1 MAEILRIENVSKRFG
16 GVIALKEVSFTIEKR
31 SITSLIGP
39 NGAGKTTLFN
49 VVNGYLKPDE
59 GRIFFRNENI
69 TGLPPH
75 AVCKRGIG
83 RTFQKNRVFSN
94 MTVLDN
100 VMVGALL
107 HTSSIKE
114 AESRALESLKIVGL
128 QDKKD
133 RIVKNLTILE
143 RKMVE
148 LARALSTKPALLLL
162 DEIAAGLTE
171 TEINWLLNLLKDL
184 NSDLGIT
191 LFVVEHVLKFV
202 MNISD
207 KVIVLD
213 HGVKIAEGS
222 TEEIASNR
230 KVIEAYIGGENS
242 A

>member
-16 GVIALKEVSFTIEKR
+16 GVIALKEISFIIEKG

-49 VVNGYLKPDE
+49 VINGYLKPDE

-75 AVCKRGIG
+75 AVCQRGIG

-171 TEINWLLNLLKDL
+171 AEINWLLKLLKDL

-222 TEEIASNR
+222 PEEIASNR

>member
-1 MAEILRIENVSKRFG
+1 MDEILKVENVTKRFG
-16 GVIALKEVSFTIEKR
+16 GIVALRHVSLTVEEG

-49 VVNGYLKPDE
+49 IINGYIKPDE
-59 GRIFFRNENI
+59 GRIFFRKEDI
-69 TGLPPH
+69 TKLPPH

-83 RTFQKNRVFSN
+83 RTFQENRVFAN

-100 VMVGALL
+100 VVTGALL
-107 HTSSIKE
+107 RTSDVNE

-128 QDKKD
+128 QDKKNL
-133 RIVKNLTILE
+133 IVKNLTILE

-148 LARALSTKPALLLL
+148 LARALATRPVLLLL

-171 TEINWLLNLLKDL
+171 AEIVWLLKLLKRINSKL
-184 NSDLGIT
+184 NIT
-191 LFVVEHVLKFV
+191 LFVIEHVLKFV
-202 MNISD
+202 MRISD

-222 TEEIASNR
+222 PEEVASNS
-230 KVIEAYIGGENS
+230 KVIEAYIGGEEV